1 MLCYDVRTNGGIL
14 QKNVAFLLKIG
25 YSSRSVLQVAAL
37 TAATWWSFVSL
48 CYVNVPLLIGMGEC
62 CSPCGI
68 THSLNICRTKCF
80 TENVY
85 EGARFINIRLEGRVT
100 KFVKAIVTRQPTTSD
115 LINEDRNSSLR
126 FIISVSRFT
135 LKFPKF
141 VAAIEMLIRAKDDV
155 N

>member
-1 MLCYDVRTNGGIL
+1 MFCYDVRTYGEIL

-25 YSSRSVLQVAAL
+25 CPSRCVLQVAAL

-48 CYVNVPLLIGMGEC
+48 CYGNVLLIGMGEC
-62 CSPCGI
+62 YSPCGI
-68 THSLNICRTKCF
+68 SHSLNVCSTKCF

-85 EGARFINIRLEGRVT
+85 EGARFINIRFQGRVT
-100 KFVKAIVTRQPTTSD
+100 NFVKAIVTRQPTTSD

-126 FIISVSRFT
+126 FIISASRFT
-135 LKFPKF
+135 LKFPKL
-141 VAAIEMLIRAKDDV
+141 VAAIEMLIRVKDDV